1 MFSQKDVSKMDQ
13 KLEKDF
19 FPEALAANNLEFEKI
34 DDQLT
39 IRKSKNR
46 NTSLQGR
53 IVLSTIGV
61 IIGILLFL
69 FVGSRIGMATIIISG
84 SFLFAF
90 MNMREREKDS
100 EKKSIKIDKEKI
112 EIKTGF
118 KSQRI
123 NLADISEFKTTVK
136 KVKNLYLGKITIIT
150 EDNWPHE
157 FLEIFGNDE
166 DLVQDDLLIIS
177 NHIVDHYLY

>member
-1 MFSQKDVSKMDQ
+1 MLVKW
-13 KLEKDF
+13 
-19 FPEALAANNLEFEKI
+19 I
-34 DDQLT
+34 
-39 IRKSKNR
+39 KNW
-46 NTSLQGR
+46 
-53 IVLSTIGV
+53 
-61 IIGILLFL
+61 
-69 FVGSRIGMATIIISG
+69 
-84 SFLFAF
+84 
-90 MNMREREKDS
+90 K
-100 EKKSIKIDKEKI
+100 KIDKEKI

-118 KSQRI
+118 KSQKI